1 MKWKIYLIACTLN
14 FLKLLHVLRKLKK
27 CVRERTCLKN
37 NQVQKFAK
45 FMISN
50 TLSLHVHDKGCT
62 IYSQVSMYGVHFIGD
77 NVREKEGL
85 SIMSDCLFYK
95 NLQKLVSVK
104 LWAWP
109 ENSSPPFLQNLEW
122 IPMSG

>member
-1 MKWKIYLIACTLN
+1 
-14 FLKLLHVLRKLKK
+14 
-27 CVRERTCLKN
+27 
-37 NQVQKFAK
+37 
-45 FMISN
+45 MISN
-50 TLSLHVHDKGCT
+50 TLSSHVRAKDCT

-85 SIMSDCLFYK
+85 SIMTDCLFYK

>member
-1 MKWKIYLIACTLN
+1 
-14 FLKLLHVLRKLKK
+14 
-27 CVRERTCLKN
+27 
-37 NQVQKFAK
+37 
-45 FMISN
+45 MISN
-50 TLSLHVHDKGCT
+50 TLSLHVRDKGCT
-62 IYSQVSMYGVHFIGD
+62 IYSQFSMYGVHFIGD

-85 SIMSDCLFYK
+85 SIMTDCLFYK